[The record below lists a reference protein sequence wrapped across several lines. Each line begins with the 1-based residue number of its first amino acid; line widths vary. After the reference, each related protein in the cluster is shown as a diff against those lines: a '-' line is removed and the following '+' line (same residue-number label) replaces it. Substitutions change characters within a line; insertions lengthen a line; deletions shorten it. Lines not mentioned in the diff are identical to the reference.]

1 MNSYNTRYE
10 VIRTE
15 KRHTTLVVLLVVTL
29 LLSGVSAVLSGI
41 MEYRYQRMMNHFEK
55 STQEIRGLMK

>member
-1 MNSYNTRYE
+1 MSYVDRRAERTINS
-10 VIRTE
+10 
-15 KRHTTLVVLLVVTL
+15 RHTALVLCLVISI

-41 MEYRYQRMMNHFEK
+41 MEYRYQRMMNQLER